1 MNSKDNSVPSRELR
15 PPHRNC
21 PKQLGAGCPSLV
33 QECLKNSLQAIELG
47 RLAEDLYTQVSGHLD
62 AARASIYL
70 GGLGVAREHAA
81 SSLTLAEKLS
91 DRVFLELTLGAY
103 ETVCRFEGVFQ
114 IAREFSDR
122 GLAKPRAIA

>member
-1 MNSKDNSVPSRELR
+1 MVT
-15 PPHRNC
+15 
-21 PKQLGAGCPSLV
+21 
-33 QECLKNSLQAIELG
+33 ELG
-47 RLAEDLYTQVSGHLD
+47 RLAEDLYTQVSGHID
-62 AARASIYL
+62 AARVSIYL
-70 GGLGVAREHAA
+70 GELGVAREHAA

-122 GLAKPRAIA
+122 GWPSLELWPDTVPIPLFLQCQTRSC